1 MKKNHGKEM
10 DAIGIINGSAAD
22 GKSALLTTLNTLVQ
36 SLVALANNLNT
47 LVQLLEAN
55 TSLEQSPE
63 LDEEDTPCEHEW
75 STHLT
80 LIDDGDGEFEFLE
93 LICTRCCI
101 TRPWLS
107 RLDSKSEDTEDFDS
121 KEAEEWD
128 AYRKHGPDEADDWD
142 SRGGEV

>member
-10 DAIGIINGSAAD
+10 EAIGLINSSATE
-22 GKSALLTTLNTLVQ
+22 GNSALLATLNTLVQ
-36 SLVALANNLNT
+36 SLVALAANLNN
-47 LVQLLEAN
+47 LVQLLQAN

-63 LDEEDTPCEHEW
+63 LDEEDIPCEHEW

-93 LICTRCCI
+93 LICTKCCI

-107 RLDSKSEDTEDFDS
+107 RLDSEIEDTEDHDS
-121 KEAEEWD
+121 RESEEWD
-128 AYRKHGPDEADDWD
+128 AYRKDGPDEADDWD
-142 SRGGEV
+142 SRGEF